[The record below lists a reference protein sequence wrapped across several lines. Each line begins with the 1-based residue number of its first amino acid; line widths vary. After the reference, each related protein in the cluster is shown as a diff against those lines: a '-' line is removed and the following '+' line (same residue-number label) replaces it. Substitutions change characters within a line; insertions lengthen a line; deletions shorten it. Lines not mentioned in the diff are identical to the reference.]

1 MKALDPAVTA
11 ALTEAIRELERKS
24 CAEVVIEVRGRS
36 GSYAH
41 ADARFASL
49 LAVAVLVLLL
59 FSPWPFGAAW
69 VVIDVV
75 AAWFIGL
82 WFARRSNA
90 VRRLMTSRR
99 ERAGA
104 ARIGA
109 ASTFHERGIAN
120 TSGESGV
127 LVYLSLLERRLEV
140 LADRGVLEAVPSLEW
155 NRIIEEAR
163 AHVGTPEALVR
174 VMLELTPLLAC
185 HLPWR
190 EGDVDELSDVPRFV
204 VE

>member
-1 MKALDPAVTA
+1 MKALDPAVNA
-11 ALTEAIRELERKS
+11 ALTDAIRELERQS

-41 ADARFASL
+41 AHARFASL
-49 LAVAVLVLLL
+49 LAFAALVLLL
-59 FSPWPFGAAW
+59 FSPWPFGAGW
-69 VVIDVV
+69 VAIDVV
-75 AAWFIGL
+75 VVWFIGL

-90 VRRLMTSRR
+90 VRRWMTSPR
-99 ERAGA
+99 ERANA
-104 ARIGA
+104 ARMCA

-127 LVYLSLLERRLEV
+127 LIYLSLLERHLEV

-155 NRIIEEAR
+155 NRILEEAR
-163 AHVGTPEALVR
+163 AHVGTPAALVR

-190 EGDVDELSDVPRFV
+190 EGDVDELGDAPRFV